1 MCYTMEVYMEG
12 KKSHTSPSNGQRAI
26 LVFGAPCSGKTTFGK
41 QFAAQFNATFYDLDA
56 LKQEHNLS
64 RQFILLLVEQI
75 ARTGATLVFEGGN
88 DTEKDRRELAEIL
101 RSAGY
106 SPTLIWIQT
115 DVSTIRM
122 RLKNK
127 LKFVDKAKNVY
138 ESRIKVLEGP
148 SEAEMPIVLS
158 GKHTYHTQLKQVLT
172 QLQER

>member
-1 MCYTMEVYMEG
+1 MEG
-12 KKSHTSPSNGQRAI
+12 KKSHASPSNGQRAI
-26 LVFGAPCSGKTTFGK
+26 LVFGVPCSGKTTFGK

-88 DTEKDRRELAEIL
+88 DTEKDRRELVEIL

-115 DVSTIRM
+115 DVNTVRA
-122 RLKNK
+122 RLKTR
-127 LKFVDKAKNVY
+127 LKSVEKAKSVY
-138 ESRIKVLEGP
+138 ESRINALEAP
-148 SEAEMPIVLS
+148 ADSEAPIVLS

>member
-1 MCYTMEVYMEG
+1 MEG
-12 KKSHTSPSNGQRAI
+12 RKTHSSPSNGQRAI

-75 ARTGATLVFEGGN
+75 ARTGSTLVFEGGN

-106 SPTLIWIQT
+106 SPTLVWIQT
-115 DVSTIRM
+115 DVNTIRM

-127 LKFVDKAKNVY
+127 LKSVDKAKAVY
-138 ESRIKVLEGP
+138 DARIKLLEGP
-148 SEAEMPIVLS
+148 AEVEMPIVLS
-158 GKHTYHTQLKQVLT
+158 GKHTYTTQLKQVLT

>member
-1 MCYTMEVYMEG
+1 MEG
-12 KKSHTSPSNGQRAI
+12 KKIHSSPSNGQRAI

-56 LKQEHNLS
+56 LMQEHNLS
-64 RQFILLLVEQI
+64 RQFILLLVEQV

-115 DVSTIRM
+115 DVNTIRM

-127 LKFVDKAKNVY
+127 LKSVEKAKNVY
-138 ESRIKVLEGP
+138 DSRIKVLEGP

>member
-1 MCYTMEVYMEG
+1 MEG
-12 KKSHTSPSNGQRAI
+12 KKSHTTPSNGQRAI
-26 LVFGAPCSGKTTFGK
+26 LVFGAPCSGKTTFSK

-56 LKQEHNLS
+56 LKKDHNLS

-75 ARTGATLVFEGGN
+75 ARTGSTLIFEGGN
-88 DTEKDRRELAEIL
+88 DTEKDRKELAEIL

-115 DVSTIRM
+115 DVSTIRA
-122 RLKNK
+122 RLKTR
-127 LKFVDKAKNVY
+127 LKSVDKAKQVY
-138 ESRIKVLEGP
+138 DARIKALEGP
-148 SEAEMPIVLS
+148 SDAEAPIVLS

>member
-1 MCYTMEVYMEG
+1 MEG

-41 QFAAQFNATFYDLDA
+41 QFAAQFNATFYDLDT

-75 ARTGATLVFEGGN
+75 ARTGATLVFEGGIS
-88 DTEKDRRELAEIL
+88 TEKERREIAEIL
-101 RSAGY
+101 RSVGY
-106 SPTLIWIQT
+106 TPTLIWIQT
-115 DVSTIRM
+115 DVKTVSA

-127 LKFVDKAKNVY
+127 LKSVDKAKSVY
-138 ESRIKVLEGP
+138 EACIKVLEAP
-148 SEAEMPIVLS
+148 SEAETPIVLS